1 MGNVACVMEMRDEY
15 KISVEDPEGMI
26 CFEERSLYGMILL
39 KLVLQRGAH
48 GELIPDKLLCTW

>member
-1 MGNVACVMEMRDEY
+1 MEMRDEY